1 LLTSSSERQ
10 TIQQLAAKASQQ
22 SADVNIAFEEQLL
35 TLKTELKRSIAD
47 SQQAKETAE

>member
-47 SQQAKETAE
+47 CQQAKETAE